1 MQYWIN
7 HNGVQSGPVDLDG
20 LKEMGLTSAAY
31 VWHEGLADWVKIT
44 QLPELQGLYEFVGDP
59 IAPQVSSAEPQPA
72 AVGEPLQEADG
83 TSGSETVAGDNPV
96 AEPAPEPAVTGQP
109 YQPYQPQPEQYGYG
123 QQPQYQQPQYAQPQ
137 PDSAEPCPPTNL
149 VWAIISTVLC
159 CLPAGVVAIVYA
171 VKVMNKYRDGD
182 MDGAKR
188 ASETG
193 AWWCIASIILGIIFQ
208 PIMSFLPLMMGSMN

>member
-44 QLPELQGLYEFVGDP
+44 QLPELQGYYEIEQGVP
-59 IAPQVSSAEPQPA
+59 IASPSAAAEQQA
-72 AVGEPLQEADG
+72 AVPA
-83 TSGSETVAGDNPV
+83 T
-96 AEPAPEPAVTGQP
+96 EPAKAVQGQP
-109 YQPYQPQPEQYGYG
+109 YHPQQGQSHHQPYQQPSYSQPN
-123 QQPQYQQPQYAQPQ
+123 QQPQNLEPATAGQ
-137 PDSAEPCPPTNL
+137 EPCPPTNL
-149 VWAIISTVLC
+149 VWAIIATVLC

-171 VKVMNKYRDGD
+171 LKVSNKYRAGD
-182 MDGAKR
+182 IEGAKR

-193 AWWCIASIILGIIFQ
+193 AWWCIASIILGIICQ
-208 PIMSFLPLMMGSMN
+208 PFASMLPMLMASAN